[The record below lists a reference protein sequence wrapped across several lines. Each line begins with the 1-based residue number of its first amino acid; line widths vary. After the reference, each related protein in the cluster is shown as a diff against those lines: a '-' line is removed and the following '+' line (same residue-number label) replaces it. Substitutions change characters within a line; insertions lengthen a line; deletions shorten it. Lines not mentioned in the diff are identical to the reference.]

1 MNYLVNST
9 TNRKGDDILLLTH
22 KDTSAHKIEVRN
34 FYLVDVSGNIVKE
47 VDIDNRLT
55 EIFVSRLDKYD
66 PHQARLIPITLL
78 DDDKDVVKLS
88 DDKLLSSV
96 IHLKTHKES
105 SYTSTGE
112 KLAWHNPIFDK
123 LKNTGYGSIIR
134 STLTMHQ
141 RCTSRC
147 PYCSTIARNKSD
159 SISLEEAKEFINK
172 LYFEQADYN
181 RLNFPEYNDRYKEI
195 TGSDIRLKG
204 VILSGGGQPNL
215 WPHFTE
221 FVEWLSELDLD
232 LGLITNGFPKNVPDE
247 IYNKFKWVR
256 ISITPEDASPH
267 YIDKK
272 FENQYIPFNL
282 KNSDTLT
289 VGYSYVFGEWT
300 DDSMLMRLQNSAVD
314 NGFEYVRVLTD
325 CNLTR
330 NDQLCSH
337 KRLSDSLMRVGLI
350 DESGNPT
357 GRIFHQLKYH
367 GTKDEADSIWTKGQC
382 LLQSY
387 NVFWDTT
394 GHDEN
399 KYSSCYPCDSVTVLA
414 DGDNDFN
421 PSPSTRRFDASTY
434 GTYKNTEVEK
444 LYNLPLKSFF
454 DPRET
459 CSSCL
464 FMKNNATISKHL
476 SGEKDLNKVYI
487 DNLNSPPNH
496 INFP

>member
-1 MNYLVNST
+1 MNYLIKPKQNK
-9 TNRKGDDILLLTH
+9 KGEDVLLLTH
-22 KDTSAHKIEVRN
+22 KDTSAHKIELSN
-34 FYLVDVSGNIVKE
+34 FYLVDSSGNILKE
-47 VDIDNRLT
+47 VGISEELTKIFTDRL
-55 EIFVSRLDKYD
+55 ERYD
-66 PHQARLIPITLL
+66 PHQARLIPISLL
-78 DDDKDVVKLS
+78 QSDTDEEKLS
-88 DDKLLSSV
+88 DEELLDSV
-96 IHLKTHKES
+96 VHLKTYKES

-112 KLAWHNPIFDK
+112 KLSGHYPIFDK
-123 LKNTGYGSIIR
+123 LKDTGYGSIIR
-134 STLTMHQ
+134 ATLTMHQ

-159 SISLEEAKEFINK
+159 SITLEEAKDFVRK
-172 LYFEQADYN
+172 LYFDQAEYN
-181 RLNFPEYNDRYKEI
+181 RVNFPEYNDKYKEI
-195 TGSDIRLKG
+195 TGTDIRLKG
-204 VILSGGGQPNL
+204 IILSGGGQPNL
-215 WPHFTE
+215 WPHFAE
-221 FVEWLSELDLD
+221 FVEWLSELDID
-232 LGLITNGFPKNVPDE
+232 LGLITNGFPKNVADE
-247 IYNKFKWVR
+247 VYDKFKWVR

-272 FENQYIPFNL
+272 FENQYIPPNL
-282 KNSDTLT
+282 KNSDRLT

-300 DDSMLMRLQNSAVD
+300 DDAMLTRLQNSAVD

-337 KRLSDSLMRVGLI
+337 KRLSDSLLRVGLI
-350 DESGNPT
+350 DEQGDPT

-367 GTKDEADSIWTKGQC
+367 GTHDEASSIWTKGQC

-394 GHDEN
+394 GHDE
-399 KYSSCYPCDSVTVLA
+399 KGYSSCYPCDSVTVLA
-414 DGDNDFN
+414 DGDNALN

-444 LYNLPLKSFF
+444 LYNLPLTSFF

-464 FMKNNATISKHL
+464 FMRNNATISKHL
-476 SGEKDLNKVYI
+476 SGEKDLNEVYNDNV
-487 DNLNSPPNH
+487 DNLPNH